1 MASDGSN
8 AVVGAEE
15 RILEV
20 SGLRAGYEG
29 RPVVYDVDLTIFEGK
44 ITCLFGSNGAGKT
57 TCLKAISGLLRPF
70 AATIRYHGEER
81 SLGHAARSAG
91 EGISYIPSER
101 FTFADLSVE
110 DNLVLGGYS
119 ERSASARDA
128 RREEMLEMFP
138 VLRERFHQ
146 KAGTMSGGEQ
156 RMLSIAMALMS
167 GPRVL
172 LLDEPSLGL
181 APMIVEQLMD
191 SLQRLA
197 ADRGLSVLMVEQNVG
212 QALRVADHVYVIRSG
227 RIILDGEATR
237 MRERDDWWDLF

>member
-1 MASDGSN
+1 MADGEVTTMVE
-8 AVVGAEE
+8 AGE

-20 SGLRAGYEG
+20 TGLRAGYDG
-29 RPVVYDVDLTIFEGK
+29 RPVVYDVDLAILQGK

-70 AATIRYHGEER
+70 AGTIRYRGEER
-81 SLGHAARSAG
+81 ALGHAARSAG
-91 EGISYIPSER
+91 DGIAFIPSER

-110 DNLVLGGYS
+110 DNLALGGYS
-119 ERSASARDA
+119 ERSAGVRDE

-138 VLRERFHQ
+138 VLRERLGQ
-146 KAGTMSGGEQ
+146 KAGTMSGGQQ
-156 RMLSIAMALMS
+156 RMLSIAMALMT

-181 APMIVEQLMD
+181 APAIVEQLMET
-191 SLQRLA
+191 LRRLA
-197 ADRGLSVLMVEQNVG
+197 AERGLSVLMVEQNVG

-227 RIILDGEATR
+227 RIILEGEASR